1 MTDDVQ
7 PRVPLGAKAVST
19 DRWAGLRDATSAR
32 IGLGRIGDAQPIAS
46 VLAFQLDHARA
57 RDAIHTPLNVELL
70 QQALGTRPSFIV
82 SSRAAHRGDYL
93 RRPDLG
99 RSLNEA
105 DWPEDIA
112 LSVDGYDCAFVLG
125 DGLSAIA
132 TQRHAVAVLNACTAR
147 LDNWRIAPIV
157 IARQARVALGDEIG
171 DRLKARIV
179 VMLLGERP
187 GLSTADSLGAYLTFA
202 PRKGRRDSERNCV
215 SNIHVDGL
223 AIEAAAEKI
232 CWLLRQAVRLGLT
245 GTELKD
251 DAPKLPFEG
260 ARIRAAEV

>member
-1 MTDDVQ
+1 MTDEVQ
-7 PRVPLGAKAVST
+7 APVPCVGKPVSN
-19 DRWAGLRDATSAR
+19 DWWAGLRDATTAR

-70 QQALGTRPSFIV
+70 QQALGTSPSFTV
-82 SSRAAHRGDYL
+82 SSRAANRGEYL

-99 RSLNEA
+99 RSLDEA
-105 DWPEDIA
+105 SWPENIA
-112 LSVDGYDCAFVLG
+112 LSDDGYDCAFVLG

-132 TQRHAVAVLNACTAR
+132 TQCHAVALLNACVSR
-147 LDNWRIAPIV
+147 LGDWRIAPV
-157 IARQARVALGDEIG
+157 AIAQQARVALGDEIG
-171 DRLKARIV
+171 DRLRARIV
-179 VMLLGERP
+179 VILLGERP

-215 SNIHVDGL
+215 SNIHANGL
-223 AIEAAAEKI
+223 STEGAAEKI
-232 CWLLRQAVRLGLT
+232 CWLLREAVRLGLT

-251 DAPKLPFEG
+251 DASKLPLAEG
-260 ARIRAAEV
+260 REITN